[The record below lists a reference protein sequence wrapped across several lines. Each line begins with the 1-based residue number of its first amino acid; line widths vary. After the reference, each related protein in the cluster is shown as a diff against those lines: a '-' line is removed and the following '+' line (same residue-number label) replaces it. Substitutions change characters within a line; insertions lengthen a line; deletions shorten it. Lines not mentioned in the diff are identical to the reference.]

1 MNPINP
7 LLQKNLSQKDY
18 SAWINSLREKYYNE
32 FCNEFYNTTNLFE
45 NCEPDIEN
53 QLRKRSEDDI
63 SDYKDEINNAVK
75 RLDCQSPIP
84 SNEYINYNEVQDKNV
99 NQNKNEVQEDCCS
112 ELTEDEEEHEIKIFP
127 VEDEYDYEED
137 YEQGYKEYYEDDNSE
152 YGYRSY
158 GSR

>member
-1 MNPINP
+1 MNPINSLY

-18 SAWINSLREKYYNE
+18 NAWINGLREKYYNE
-32 FCNEFYNTTNLFE
+32 FCNEFYGTTIFE

-53 QLRKRSEDDI
+53 QLPIRKRSEDDI
-63 SDYKDEINNAVK
+63 SDYKDEIDNVVK

-84 SNEYINYNEVQDKNV
+84 SNEYIKYKNEVQDKNV
-99 NQNKNEVQEDCCS
+99 DKDDCCS
-112 ELTEDEEEHEIKIFP
+112 ELTEDEEEREIKIFP

-137 YEQGYKEYYEDDNSE
+137 YAQGYKEYYEDDNSE

-158 GSR
+158 GS